1 MSLWSRIANVFRG
14 DGPSREIDEEL
25 QSHMAEALEHGRDS
39 VEARRSFGSP
49 IRHAERSRDVRL
61 AAWLDSLRADAV
73 FGWRQLTKRKV
84 TSAAAILSLGLGI
97 GACISAFRLIDA
109 LLLRPL
115 PITAPER
122 LYDLYREEIDW
133 EGKPGT
139 FDGWAN
145 PDFRLMRTAAKGQ
158 AELIAISYAERTD
171 LTYRS
176 DEEMERAHL
185 QYVSGWMFPT
195 FGIRPSLG
203 RLFTEN
209 DDLEPG
215 AHPYAVIS
223 HDYWTRRFGQDR
235 TILGRT
241 FRTGSHVYQIIGVA
255 EKSFTG
261 IEPGT
266 MVDIFVPS
274 MMHRSVTRA
283 DSTWHRTLAVV
294 RPGVAIEPLREKLN
308 AVSLAFERERSK
320 GFTDMS
326 QQSIDNYLRQKV
338 RLTPAPSGVSEL
350 QGSNRKSLA
359 ALGVLV
365 ALVLLIAC
373 ANVANLMTAQAA
385 SRAREMAL
393 RVSIGAGR
401 RRLVQLVLVESAL
414 LALLAATAGAFFAW
428 WSAPLVVGMINPP
441 DDPARLFLPLDW
453 RVFGFGVALTTTVI
467 LLFGLTPALR
477 ASGVKPVSALK
488 GGDDP
493 HSRGRLMHVLIALQ
507 VSFCFLVLF
516 VAGLFVR
523 TFDRLANLPTGFS
536 ADRLLNLETDAAHPQ
551 PTALWQQTAEH
562 LRAVPGV
569 QTVTIASRTMLGGD
583 SWNDEICLD
592 GGPPSNDVTYFMKVS
607 SGWLDEMKIPLVQ
620 GRDFTAADRYP
631 GAAIVS
637 ETFAK
642 RYFPGRNPLGRSF
655 DQASYEGQRMRLRI
669 IGIVRDARYRGL
681 RDAIPPVAYVP
692 FRSLNDKGGD
702 EAVRFATIVVR
713 TYGPVPLALAQIL
726 RKEVRSAQPEFRV
739 SNVRSQVEVHESLTV
754 RVRLLATLALFFAVV
769 ALLLAGVGLYGV
781 LDYSVLQRRRE
792 IGIRLAVGAQAGDI
806 ARRVT
811 ADIFSMVLV
820 GAIAGI
826 GLGLSSARY
835 LETLLYQ
842 VRATDFGVLALPSLA
857 ICAAALLAA
866 IPAVIRAVRI
876 DPVTMLRSE

>member
-1 MSLWSRIANVFRG
+1 MSLWSRLANVFRD
-14 DGPSREIDEEL
+14 DGPSREIEEEL
-25 QSHMAEALEHGRDS
+25 QSHLAEALEYGRDS
-39 VEARRSFGSP
+39 VEARRAFGSP
-49 IRHAERSRDVRL
+49 IRHAERSRDVRMM
-61 AAWLDSLRADAV
+61 AWLDSLRADAI
-73 FGWRQLTKRKV
+73 FGWRQLAKRKV
-84 TSAAAILSLGLGI
+84 TSVAAILSLGLGI

-115 PITAPER
+115 PIAAPER

-139 FDGWAN
+139 FDGWAY
-145 PDFRLMRTAAKGQ
+145 PDFRLMRSAAKGQ

-176 DEEMERAHL
+176 DEEMEKAHV

-195 FGIRPSLG
+195 FGIQPVRG

-215 AHPYAVIS
+215 AQPYAVIS
-223 HDYWTRRFGQDR
+223 HDYWTRRFGQDPK
-235 TILGRT
+235 ILDRT
-241 FRTGSHVYQIIGVA
+241 FRMGAHVYQIIGVA
-255 EKSFTG
+255 EEGFTG
-261 IEPGT
+261 VEPGT
-266 MVDIFVPS
+266 IVDIFVPS
-274 MMHRSVTRA
+274 MMNLRVTRA
-283 DSTWHRTLAVV
+283 DSTWHRTLAVIK
-294 RPGVAIEPLREKLN
+294 PGIAIEPLREKLN
-308 AVSLAFERERSK
+308 AISLAFERERSK
-320 GFTDMS
+320 GFTEMS
-326 QQSIDNYLRQKV
+326 QQSIDRYLQQTV
-338 RLTPAPSGVSEL
+338 RLTPAPSGVSDL
-350 QGSNRKSLA
+350 QGSNRSSLL

-385 SRAREMAL
+385 SREREMAL

-401 RRLVQLVLVESAL
+401 WRLVQLVLVESAL
-414 LALLAATAGAFFAW
+414 LALLAASVGAFFAW

-453 RVFGFGVALTTTVI
+453 RVLGFGLALTTTVI

-477 ASGVKPVSALK
+477 ASSVKPVSALK

-493 HSRGRLMHVLIALQ
+493 HSRRRLMHALIAVQ

-523 TFDRLANLPTGFS
+523 TFDRLALEPTGFS
-536 ADRLLNLETDAAHPQ
+536 ADRLLNLETEAAHPQ
-551 PTALWQQTAEH
+551 PTALWQQAAEH
-562 LRAVPGV
+562 LRDVPGV
-569 QTVTIASRTMLGGD
+569 QTVTLASRTMLGGD
-583 SWNDEICLD
+583 SWNDEISID

-607 SGWLDEMKIPLVQ
+607 PGWLDEMKIQLVQ
-620 GRDFTAADRYP
+620 GRDFVNADRYP

-642 RYFPGRNPLGRSF
+642 RYFPGQDILGRSF
-655 DQASYEGQRMRLRI
+655 DQAGDGPRIHLRI
-669 IGIVRDARYRGL
+669 VGIARDARYRGL
-681 RDAIPPVAYVP
+681 RDVNPPVAYVP

-702 EAVRFATIVVR
+702 EAVRGATIVVR
-713 TYGPVPLALAQIL
+713 SSGPIPLALAQVL
-726 RKEVRSAQPEFRV
+726 RKEVRRAQPEFRV
-739 SNVRSQVEVHESLTV
+739 SNVRSQVEVNESLTV
-754 RVRLLATLALFFAVV
+754 RERLLATLALFFAIV

-811 ADIFSMVLV
+811 ADIFAMVLV

-826 GLGLSSARY
+826 WLGTASARY

-842 VRATDFGVLALPSLA
+842 VKPTDLGVLALPALA

-866 IPAVIRAVRI
+866 APAVIRAIRI
-876 DPVTMLRSE
+876 DPVTMLRAE

>member
-1 MSLWSRIANVFRG
+1 
-14 DGPSREIDEEL
+14 
-25 QSHMAEALEHGRDS
+25 
-39 VEARRSFGSP
+39 
-49 IRHAERSRDVRL
+49 
-61 AAWLDSLRADAV
+61 
-73 FGWRQLTKRKV
+73 
-84 TSAAAILSLGLGI
+84 
-97 GACISAFRLIDA
+97 
-109 LLLRPL
+109 
-115 PITAPER
+115 
-122 LYDLYREEIDW
+122 
-133 EGKPGT
+133 
-139 FDGWAN
+139 
-145 PDFRLMRTAAKGQ
+145 MRTAAKGQ

-176 DEEMERAHL
+176 DEEMEKAHV

-195 FGIRPSLG
+195 FGIQPARG

-223 HDYWTRRFGQDR
+223 HDYWTRRFGQDPK
-235 TILGRT
+235 ILGRT
-241 FRTGSHVYQIIGVA
+241 FRMGAHVYQIIGVA
-255 EKSFTG
+255 EEGFTG

-266 MVDIFVPS
+266 IVDIFVPT
-274 MMHRSVTRA
+274 MMHRHVTSA
-283 DSTWHRTLAVV
+283 DSTWHRTLVV
-294 RPGVAIEPLREKLN
+294 IKPGIAIEPLREKLN
-308 AVSLAFERERSK
+308 AISLAFERERSK

-338 RLTPAPSGVSEL
+338 RLTPAPSGVSDL

-401 RRLVQLVLVESAL
+401 WRLVQLVLVESAV
-414 LALLAATAGAFFAW
+414 LALLAAAVGAFFAG
-428 WSAPLVVGMINPP
+428 WSAPVVVGMINPP

-453 RVFGFGVALTTTVI
+453 RVLGFGVALTTTVI

-493 HSRGRLMHVLIALQ
+493 HSRRRLMHSLIAVQ

-523 TFDRLANLPTGFS
+523 TFDRLAHEPTGFS
-536 ADRLLNLETDAAHPQ
+536 ADRLLNLETEAAHPQ
-551 PTALWQQTAEH
+551 PTALWQQAAEH
-562 LRAVPGV
+562 LRTVPGV
-569 QTVTIASRTMLGGD
+569 QTVAVASRTMLGGD
-583 SWNDEICLD
+583 SWNDEICID

-607 SGWLDEMKIPLVQ
+607 PGWFDVMKIPVVQ
-620 GRDFTAADRYP
+620 GRDFVAADRYP

-655 DQASYEGQRMRLRI
+655 DQAAYEGQRIRVRI
-669 IGIVRDARYRGL
+669 VGIVRDARYRGL

-692 FRSLNDKGGD
+692 FHSLNDKGGD
-702 EAVRFATIVVR
+702 EAIPSAAFVVR
-713 TYGPVPLALAQIL
+713 SSGPIPLALAQVL
-726 RKEVRSAQPEFRV
+726 RKEVRRAQPEFRV
-739 SNVRSQVEVHESLTV
+739 SNVRSQVDVNESLTV
-754 RVRLLATLALFFAVV
+754 RERLLATLALFFAIV

-811 ADIFSMVLV
+811 ADIFAMVLV
-820 GAIAGI
+820 GAIVGI
-826 GLGLSSARY
+826 WLGTASARY

-842 VRATDFGVLALPSLA
+842 VKPTDLGVLALPALA
-857 ICAAALLAA
+857 IFAAAFLAA
-866 IPAVIRAVRI
+866 APAVIRAIRI
-876 DPVTMLRSE
+876 DPVTMLRTE